1 MLLLMK
7 KALIVVAIFLADLST
22 FAYAEQPLD
31 ALQKS
36 IEKSISILNDPIY
49 RDTTQKDAQ
58 RQRLWEILNQIFD
71 FKEFSRRVLAA
82 NWLKFTPQQRKEFTA
97 LFAKFVKVY
106 YLTRLQDKYNN
117 EKVIYVNQ
125 NIISYSKAV
134 VQVRLLWKNQ
144 EVLVEIKMVR
154 RVNSWKIYDIVALGI
169 SGVRFYRVQF
179 HAILLKESPAQVIER
194 LKEKISKIE
203 EKLEK
208 K

>member
-1 MLLLMK
+1 MK

-49 RDTTQKDAQ
+49 RDTTQKDTQ
-58 RQRLWEILNQIFD
+58 RQRLWEVLKKSFD
-71 FKEFSRRVLAA
+71 FKEFSRRILAT
-82 NWLKFTPQQRKEFTA
+82 NWLKFTPHQRKEFTE

-117 EKVIYVNQ
+117 EKVIFVSQ

-134 VQVRLLWKNQ
+134 VQVKVLWKNQ
-144 EVLVEIKMVR
+144 EVPVEIKMV
-154 RVNSWKIYDIVALGI
+154 
-169 SGVRFYRVQF
+169 
-179 HAILLKESPAQVIER
+179 
-194 LKEKISKIE
+194 
-203 EKLEK
+203 
-208 K
+208 